1 MKRNLLFALGAVM
14 IGALSLLGVIS
25 FEYFY
30 PKNYVKND
38 SGEYVNITTAG
49 QQSTFPVTKATIFN
63 VQYSYPDED
72 RILTEQLKYIPALLG
87 CDKEGVEKYLD
98 NYMEHLSK
106 SEQEAGLVSYEMI
119 AYHENEITLRK
130 TFRKVVKDG
139 FFAKSFNGSVVI
151 LNGDEKTVYEYTQI
165 SLEMLPEDLR
175 EQVLEGYYMENEGE
189 LYSFL
194 ENYSS

>member
-1 MKRNLLFALGAVM
+1 MKRNLLFAFGAVM

-25 FEYFY
+25 FAYFY

-72 RILTEQLKYIPALLG
+72 RLLTEQLKYIPALLG

-130 TFRKVVKDG
+130 TCKILQWFCGHIKWRRKDCV
-139 FFAKSFNGSVVI
+139 
-151 LNGDEKTVYEYTQI
+151 
-165 SLEMLPEDLR
+165 
-175 EQVLEGYYMENEGE
+175 
-189 LYSFL
+189 
-194 ENYSS
+194 